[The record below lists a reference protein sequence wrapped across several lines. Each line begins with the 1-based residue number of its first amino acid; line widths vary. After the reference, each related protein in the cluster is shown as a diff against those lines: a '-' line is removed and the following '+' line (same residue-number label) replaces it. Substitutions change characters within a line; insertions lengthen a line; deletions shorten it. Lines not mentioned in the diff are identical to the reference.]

1 MSNKK
6 LATLGIIA
14 AVMVVWA
21 VVQSKVSN
29 TAAHKETS
37 GTAYLVSGVNADDIS
52 SITIKSGK
60 DTLTLRR
67 KSKGFVVVNK
77 DNYPADTQK
86 INDLITDCLEI
97 KVSQMV
103 TDNPANHADL
113 GVTEDKAQKVV
124 RFFTPDANELFGVIV
139 GNSKGSG
146 QGTYVRLA
154 SSDKVYLA
162 SQPPYVDDTAINYV
176 KQQLVAIVH
185 KDIQLVTV
193 ESPNGK
199 YILKPKTDSE
209 DVELVNIPEG
219 KKLKESDAKNV
230 FNALSSL
237 NFSDVKK
244 DSDDLKF
251 DRHYI
256 CKLFNSTE
264 FTFDIASKDDK
275 TFVKCRAVFTE
286 GKPPATNPDEK
297 LSQDQLKEREN
308 KLLLD
313 KKADDFTSRNLG
325 WVYEI
330 PSYKAKYLTTDLS
343 SLVENDTNATVTG
356 TSDPNAILNQIQS
369 DDPSAGS

>member
-21 VVQSKVSN
+21 VFQSKISK
-29 TAAHKETS
+29 TAAQKETS
-37 GTAYLVSGVNADDIS
+37 GQAYLVSGVNADDIS
-52 SITIKSGK
+52 SILIKTGK

-77 DNYPADTQK
+77 DNYPADTEK

-97 KVSQMV
+97 KVAQMV
-103 TDNPANHADL
+103 TDNPANFADL
-113 GVTEDKAQKVV
+113 GVTEDKATKIV

-139 GNSKGSG
+139 GNSKESG
-146 QGTYVRLA
+146 QGTYVRMT
-154 SSDKVYLA
+154 SSNKVYLA
-162 SQPPYVDDTAINYV
+162 TQPPYVDDTALNYV
-176 KQQLVAIVH
+176 KQQLVALVH
-185 KDIQLVTV
+185 KEIQLVTV
-193 ESPNGK
+193 DSPNGR
-199 YILKPKTDSE
+199 YVLKPKTDSE

-230 FNALSSL
+230 FDALSGL

-244 DSDDLKF
+244 DSGDLKF
-251 DRHYI
+251 DRQYI

-264 FTFDIASKDDK
+264 FTFDIASKDGK
-275 TFVKCRAVFTE
+275 SYVKCRAIFTD
-286 GKPPATNPDEK
+286 GKPPVANPNEK
-297 LSQDQLKEREN
+297 LSDDQMKEREN

-343 SLVENDTNATVTG
+343 SLVEDDTNAAVTK
-356 TSDPNAILNQIQS
+356 TPDPNAVLNQIQPDVNS
-369 DDPSAGS
+369 SGL